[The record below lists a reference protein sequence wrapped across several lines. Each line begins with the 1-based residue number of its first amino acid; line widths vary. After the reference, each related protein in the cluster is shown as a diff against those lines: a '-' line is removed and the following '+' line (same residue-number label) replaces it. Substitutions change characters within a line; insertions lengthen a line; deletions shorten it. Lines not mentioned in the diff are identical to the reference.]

1 MRIVIIGGEAA
12 GMSAAAKARR
22 IATDAEII
30 VLEQTDVLSFGA
42 CGLPYYV
49 ADHFDDIGYMTDRS
63 AEQFAA
69 SGIAVKT
76 CHQVLEVQHNE
87 KILLVKDLLNDEII
101 AMAYDQLMI
110 ATGARVALPK
120 ITNLHI
126 DNVFTLKTLA
136 DGIAL
141 KQAALSE
148 EVKSV
153 AVIGSG
159 FIGLE
164 VVEAMEKLGKQ
175 VRLIEFAERIIPDA
189 FDKEITDVL
198 EQELIKHNVAVH
210 LGEGVTELIADENT
224 GKVAALRT
232 NKGCYD
238 ADLVVICTGVKPN
251 TEFLQSTGMDMLANG
266 AIRINNQ
273 GKTSVADIWS
283 AGDCATVYHF
293 IKQQDVYIPLAT
305 TANKIGRMVG
315 ENMAGLDKRFAGTL
329 GSSAVKVIDQEA
341 GRTGISEG
349 DAIAM
354 GIDYKTVVIRDKSHT
369 NYYPGQAEILAKLV
383 YDAQTKVILGGQI
396 VGIRGAVLRVDVL
409 AAAISKKM
417 TTEELGSLDLCY
429 APPFSRTWDLLNVAG
444 NVAK

>member
-49 ADHFDDIGYMTDRS
+49 ADHFDDTGYMTDRT

-69 SGIAVKT
+69 SGIEVKT
-76 CHQVLEVQHNE
+76 FHRVLEVQSNE
-87 KILLVKDLLNDEII
+87 KTLIVKNLVNDETF
-101 AMAYDQLMI
+101 AMAYDELMI
-110 ATGARVALPK
+110 ATGARVALPN
-120 ITNLHI
+120 ITNLHL
-126 DNVFTLKTLA
+126 DNVFTLKTLT
-136 DGIAL
+136 DGVAL
-141 KQAALSE
+141 KQAAFNQDI
-148 EVKSV
+148 KSV

-175 VRLIEFAERIIPDA
+175 VRLIEFAERIILDA
-189 FDKEITDVL
+189 FDKEISDVL
-198 EQELIKHNVAVH
+198 EQELRLHHVAIH
-210 LGEGVTELIADENT
+210 LGEGVTDLIGDEQ
-224 GKVAALRT
+224 GKVTALRT
-232 NKGCYD
+232 NKGTYD

-251 TEFLQSTGMDMLANG
+251 TDFLKSTGMDMLANG
-266 AIRINNQ
+266 AIRINDQ
-273 GKTSVADIWS
+273 GKTSVDHIWA

-293 IKQQDVYIPLAT
+293 VKQQDVYIPLAT

-329 GSSAVKVIDQEA
+329 GSSAVKVIEQEA

-354 GIDYKTVVIRDKSHT
+354 GIDYKTVVITDKSHT
-369 NYYPGQAEILAKLV
+369 NYYPGQAPILAKLV
-383 YDAQTKVILGGQI
+383 YDAETKVILGGQI
-396 VGIRGAVLRVDVL
+396 VGVRGAVLRVDVL

-429 APPFSRTWDLLNVAG
+429 APPFSRTWDLLNVVG